1 MDLVEGWPVDYS
13 DSKISFLLRDGNELV
28 MFLNDPIVI
37 KRELVRLKEGHE
49 QILEYEQ
56 NQKFYP
62 VPQVFENRTSLGL
75 WFSLIDELSKGPF
88 GYQHIFLTGH
98 DWHAHTIS
106 QPLAFQF

>member
-56 NQKFYP
+56 DQKFYRRGRSATSTSSSP
-62 VPQVFENRTSLGL
+62 GISSSTTSRKPRSTIDSRRRT
-75 WFSLIDELSKGPF
+75 FTGP
-88 GYQHIFLTGH
+88 
-98 DWHAHTIS
+98 
-106 QPLAFQF
+106 